1 MDEVE
6 LSAKAKRQDAALE
19 AATERMRAERLKLDA
34 QNRALEA
41 LIEREEQLAANLQ
54 AFLDNYHRERQA
66 LEAEKSRILSAISS

>member
-1 MDEVE
+1 MEEVE

-19 AATERMRAERLKLDA
+19 SATERMRAERLKIDA